1 MDWLGKLLNL
11 PDEFLFSASNGVG
24 GGVIQGTASEATL
37 IALLAAKTRMNKKLK
52 EEKPEENIEYLFPKF
67 VSYTSA
73 NAHSSVER
81 AGLLAGQCE
90 YW

>member
-1 MDWLGKLLNL
+1 MVTLDWLGKLLNL

-37 IALLAAKTRMNKKLK
+37 IALLAAKTRMLK
-52 EEKPEENIEYLFPKF
+52 RLNAEKPEENAEHLLTKF
-67 VSYTSA
+67 VAYTSA

-81 AGLLAGQCE
+81 AGLLAGQ
-90 YW
+90 